1 MVYASREDEFA
12 LAVCTGDA
20 RRVLGRRESVGCRR
34 GTVLGGREVS
44 LSAVTATCW
53 GTPDAQVGD
62 GSGVLFQHVVS
73 GRRCPLSHRR
83 CTDIAGDVPGQRL
96 LTMSCSDK
104 IARWNVLGI
113 QGALL
118 SHFIEPI
125 YFHSIV
131 LGSLLNPSHMYRAV
145 CGRIENTIQ
154 GLPPP
159 YRLNKPLMSL
169 ITSSEVRQPGKAP
182 NYSVNWTSG
191 KKTPIRKTK
200 SPPLPWPTLS
210 KGAPSSVLY
219 ALELMFAAARA
230 SYMFAAARVSYMF
243 ATTRASYMFATARA
257 SYMFAT
263 A

>member
-1 MVYASREDEFA
+1 MSGEHLSVSGGAVNDCHAEVVARRCLCEYLYKQLELHTEDSGAESILEPAKKGFKLKQGIQFHLYINTA
-12 LAVCTGDA
+12 PCGDA
-20 RRVLGRRESVGCRR
+20 RIFSPHEENESVDKHPNRR
-34 GTVLGGREVS
+34 ARGQLRTKIESGEGTIPVKSNEGIQ
-44 LSAVTATCW
+44 TW
-53 GTPDAQVGD
+53 D
-62 GSGVLFQHVVS
+62 GVLMVRFSTFTIILARSEETPFSHTMYPKFQ
-73 GRRCPLSHRR
+73 
-83 CTDIAGDVPGQRL
+83 GQRL

-104 IARWNVLGI
+104 IARWNVLGV

-182 NYSVNWTSG
+182 NYSVNWTIG
-191 KKTPIRKTK
+191 
-200 SPPLPWPTLS
+200 L
-210 KGAPSSVLY
+210 
-219 ALELMFAAARA
+219 
-230 SYMFAAARVSYMF
+230 
-243 ATTRASYMFATARA
+243 
-257 SYMFAT
+257 
-263 A
+263 

>member
-1 MVYASREDEFA
+1 MSGEHLSVSGGAVNDCHAEVVARRCLCEYLYKQLELHTEDSSAESILEPVKKGFKLKQGIQFHLYINTA
-12 LAVCTGDA
+12 PCGDA
-20 RRVLGRRESVGCRR
+20 RIFSPHEENESVDKHPNRR
-34 GTVLGGREVS
+34 ARGQLRTKIESGEGTIPVKSNEGIQ
-44 LSAVTATCW
+44 TW
-53 GTPDAQVGD
+53 D
-62 GSGVLFQHVVS
+62 GVLMVRFSTFTIILARSEETPFSHTMYPKFQ
-73 GRRCPLSHRR
+73 
-83 CTDIAGDVPGQRL
+83 GQRL

-104 IARWNVLGI
+104 IARWNVLGV

-182 NYSVNWTSG
+182 NYSVNWTIG
-191 KKTPIRKTK
+191 
-200 SPPLPWPTLS
+200 L
-210 KGAPSSVLY
+210 
-219 ALELMFAAARA
+219 
-230 SYMFAAARVSYMF
+230 
-243 ATTRASYMFATARA
+243 
-257 SYMFAT
+257 
-263 A
+263 